1 MTEPK
6 DTDEELVARITELTR
21 QLVRQRHD
29 RESVF
34 VPGKTHLGY
43 AGRVYDEEEVVALVE
58 ESLKFWLTL
67 GPAGERFEK
76 ELAKW
81 VGVRHASLVNSGSS
95 ANLCAVAALCSP
107 DWPHPLQPGD
117 EVITVAAG
125 FPTTVNA
132 ILLNHLVPVF
142 VDVSLTTHNI
152 LADRLEDAIGPRTR
166 AIMLAHT
173 LGNPFDL
180 TTVLDVAKRHNLYL
194 IEDNCDALGSGSF
207 GDVATESFYPAHHI
221 TMGEGGAVL
230 TNSSKLNKIVNS
242 IRDWGRDCWCA
253 AGKENTCGKRFEW
266 QLGELPEGY
275 DHKYIYSHIGY
286 NLKPLDLQAAIGL
299 AQLGKLDGF
308 IEARRRNHRRLY
320 EHLQRYQDQLI
331 LPEATSGSDPSWFGF
346 MVVIRENAGLKRRD
360 LVAYLEKYQIQTRML
375 FAGNLLRQPAY
386 AGIPHRVVGGL
397 ANTDVLMNQGCFV
410 GVYPGLNE
418 ERIDYMAGV
427 FQAFL
432 AVNH

>member
-194 IEDNCDALGSGSF
+194 IEDNCDALG
-207 GDVATESFYPAHHI
+207 
-221 TMGEGGAVL
+221 
-230 TNSSKLNKIVNS
+230 
-242 IRDWGRDCWCA
+242 
-253 AGKENTCGKRFEW
+253 
-266 QLGELPEGY
+266 
-275 DHKYIYSHIGY
+275 
-286 NLKPLDLQAAIGL
+286 
-299 AQLGKLDGF
+299 
-308 IEARRRNHRRLY
+308 
-320 EHLQRYQDQLI
+320 
-331 LPEATSGSDPSWFGF
+331 
-346 MVVIRENAGLKRRD
+346 
-360 LVAYLEKYQIQTRML
+360 
-375 FAGNLLRQPAY
+375 
-386 AGIPHRVVGGL
+386 
-397 ANTDVLMNQGCFV
+397 
-410 GVYPGLNE
+410 
-418 ERIDYMAGV
+418 
-427 FQAFL
+427 
-432 AVNH
+432 